1 VRMTQDTLEG
11 GITRIA
17 LEGQL
22 DLQGAQSLEQ
32 PFAFATTTRAGRFV
46 IDMTGVTFV
55 ASIGIRMLVTSARAQ
70 SQRGGK
76 MVIIEPPGRG
86 AEVLRM
92 AGIDRLIP
100 FVPDLDAALAA
111 LGDAA

>member
-1 VRMTQDTLEG
+1 MTQDTLEG

-17 LEGQL
+17 LDGQL

-46 IDMTGVTFV
+46 VDMSAVTFV

-70 SQRGGK
+70 SQRGGR
-76 MVIIEPPGRG
+76 MVIVAPPGRS

-92 AGIDRLIP
+92 AGIDRL
-100 FVPDLDAALAA
+100 VPVVDDLDAALSTLAA
-111 LGDAA
+111 P

>member
-1 VRMTQDTLEG
+1 MTQDTLEG

-22 DLQGAQSLEQ
+22 DLPGAQSLEQ

-46 IDMTGVTFV
+46 VDMTGVTFV
-55 ASIGIRMLVTSARAQ
+55 ASIGIRVLVTSARAQ

-76 MVIIEPPGRG
+76 MVIIAPPGNS
-86 AEVLRM
+86 ADVLRM
-92 AGIDRLIP
+92 AGIDRIIP
-100 FVPDLDAALAA
+100 FVDDLDAARAA
-111 LGDAA
+111 LA